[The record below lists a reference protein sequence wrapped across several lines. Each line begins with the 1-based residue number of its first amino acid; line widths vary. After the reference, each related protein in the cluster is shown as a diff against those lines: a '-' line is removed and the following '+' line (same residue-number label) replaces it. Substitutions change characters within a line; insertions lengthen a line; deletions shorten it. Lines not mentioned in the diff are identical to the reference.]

1 MSVRTATAELTAR
14 ERSEPRW
21 SVRRAIPAFVW
32 LWVVT
37 RVLLLVISLNPRLY
51 SSGVYG
57 DVRAYGAKVERMFQ
71 GELPYRDVAIE
82 YPPGSVPFTL
92 VPGLIVGTGPGYRL
106 AFTLEMILVD
116 ALGLYAAWRLARA
129 ADRGRRRI
137 PVAYTLGMVVIG
149 PLLVLRFDLI
159 PAVCVLLAAALAA
172 EGRAGPSAAA
182 LGYGAAAKLFPAVL
196 APLLV
201 LGLVP
206 AEGWRRSLRRTVPPF
221 LIASAVP
228 MVPAL
233 FISASGTLGSLLY
246 HVRRGVQI
254 ESLPANLIDIA
265 HLAFGVGARSVYG
278 FGAYDLHSNLSGP
291 MKLVSTAATVAALAG
306 AAWVVWRRSAA
317 SGGLG
322 PADWAGA
329 FAIGVF
335 AFVLPTR
342 VLSPQ
347 YLVWLAAPMAGLADR
362 RSGRQAMW
370 MLAAAAALSQVEFPF
385 RYTQLRH
392 LDWIDISVLTCRNLL
407 LVAAF
412 VLVVQAFR
420 TGAREV
426 EPVITEEDSKV
437 ATTEPA

>member
-1 MSVRTATAELTAR
+1 V
-14 ERSEPRW
+14 
-21 SVRRAIPAFVW
+21 VPAFVW
-32 LWVVT
+32 LWLIT
-37 RVLLLVISLNPRLY
+37 RVLLLVVSLNPRFY

-92 VPGLIVGTGPGYRL
+92 IPALLVGTGPGYRL
-106 AFTLEMILVD
+106 TFALEMILVD

-129 ADRGRRRI
+129 ADRGRSRI
-137 PVAYTLGMVVIG
+137 PLAYVLGMVIIG

-206 AEGWRRSLRRTVPPF
+206 AQGWRRTLRRTVPAF
-221 LIASAVP
+221 LLGFAVTL
-228 MVPAL
+228 VPAL
-233 FISASGTLGSLLY
+233 IVSLSGTVGSLLY
-246 HVRRGVQI
+246 HIKRGVQI
-254 ESLPANLIDIA
+254 ESLPANLIDLA
-265 HLAFGVGARSVYG
+265 HLAFGVTARSAYG
-278 FGAYDLHSNLSGP
+278 FGAYDLQSGISGAL
-291 MKLVSTAATVAALAG
+291 KLASTVATAATLLG
-306 AAWVVWRRSAA
+306 AAWLVWRRASGPA
-317 SGGLG
+317 SGGRGLQ

-347 YLVWLAAPMAGLADR
+347 YLVWLAAPAAGLADR
-362 RSGRQAMW
+362 PLGRRAMW
-370 MLAAAAALSQVEFPF
+370 TLAGAAVLSQLEFPF

-392 LDWIDISVLTCRNLL
+392 LHSFDIGVLTCRNLL
-407 LVAAF
+407 LVAAAI
-412 VLVVQAFR
+412 LVVRAFR
-420 TGAREV
+420 AGPV
-426 EPVITEEDSKV
+426 EAERAPAEE
-437 ATTEPA
+437 EGPERIPAHPASP

>member
-1 MSVRTATAELTAR
+1 MAVRTATAELTAR

-21 SVRRAIPAFVW
+21 SVRRVIPAFVW

-37 RVLLLVISLNPRLY
+37 RLLLLVISLNPRLY

-92 VPGLIVGTGPGYRL
+92 MPALVVGTGAGYRM
-106 AFTLEMILVD
+106 AFALEMILVD

-221 LIASAVP
+221 LVTFAVTL
-228 MVPAL
+228 VPAL
-233 FISASGTLGSLLY
+233 IISASGTVGSLLY
-246 HVRRGVQI
+246 HIRRGVQI
-254 ESLPANLIDIA
+254 ESLPANLIDLA
-265 HLAFGVGARSVYG
+265 HLA
-278 FGAYDLHSNLSGP
+278 SG
-291 MKLVSTAATVAALAG
+291 G
-306 AAWVVWRRSAA
+306 R
-317 SGGLG
+317 GLG

-347 YLVWLAAPMAGLADR
+347 YLVWLAAPVAGLADR
-362 RSGRQAMW
+362 RLGRRAMW
-370 MLAAAAALSQVEFPF
+370 TLAAAAVLSQLEFPF
-385 RYTQLRH
+385 RYSQLRH
-392 LDWIDISVLTCRNLL
+392 LDWVDISVLTCRNLL
-407 LVAAF
+407 LVAAC
-412 VLVVQAFR
+412 VLTVRAFGAGAPKVEQTVPEEGPEVV
-420 TGAREV
+420 
-426 EPVITEEDSKV
+426 P
-437 ATTEPA
+437 ATPG

>member
-1 MSVRTATAELTAR
+1 MAVRTATAELTAR

-21 SVRRAIPAFVW
+21 SVRRVIPAFVW

-37 RVLLLVISLNPRLY
+37 RLVLLVISLNPRLY

-92 VPGLIVGTGPGYRL
+92 VPALVVGTGPGYRL

-149 PLLVLRFDLI
+149 PLLVLR
-159 PAVCVLLAAALAA
+159 LA
-172 EGRAGPSAAA
+172 
-182 LGYGAAAKLFPAVL
+182 
-196 APLLV
+196 
-201 LGLVP
+201 P

-221 LIASAVP
+221 LLAFAVTL
-228 MVPAL
+228 VPAL
-233 FISASGTLGSLLY
+233 AISPSGTLGSLLY

-254 ESLPANLIDIA
+254 ESLPANLIDLA
-265 HLAFGVGARSVYG
+265 HLAFGVTARSVYG
-278 FGAYDLHSNLSGP
+278 FGAYDLRSDLSGAI
-291 MKLVSTAATVAALAG
+291 KLASTIATVVALAG
-306 AAWVVWRRSAA
+306 AAWLVWRRSAA
-317 SGGLG
+317 SGGRGLG

-347 YLVWLAAPMAGLADR
+347 YLVWLAAPVAGLADR
-362 RSGRQAMW
+362 RLGRQAMW
-370 MLAAAAALSQVEFPF
+370 ALAAGAALSQLEFPF
-385 RYTQLRH
+385 RYSQLRH
-392 LDWIDISVLTCRNLL
+392 LHWFDISVLTCRNLL
-407 LVAAF
+407 LVGAF
-412 VLVVQAFR
+412 VLVVRAFR
-420 TGAREV
+420 AGASEV
-426 EPVITEEDSKV
+426 EPAVTEEGPEV
-437 ATTEPA
+437 VTTGQ